1 MKNTRNTITR
11 IATAAVA
18 LIASAVS
25 ADAANRTLI
34 LLQENSSGSSYLEG
48 FLSGPAQAAADAII
62 DQFVEN
68 GESAKFQA
76 LAAGR
81 YQRFINLSDT
91 QCTRANLLTR
101 LIQQSKDGFV
111 TDLAILGHGNTDTL
125 SLHNEVLTGSPSFPT
140 TRTDHIRG
148 LLTEARQRENNPNFQ
163 FKLRLVHMCN
173 CFGGTLNDDW
183 LAIGAKVSVGAPLMD
198 WMPEPMNTFF
208 WDDFVKNDKR
218 VAQAAADSLAATRL
232 IWQFVPGYTTVQ
244 TSAPGAIGLTKIQE
258 TQQRV
263 TGNGNLI
270 FKDEF
275 QLALNE
281 QRTITVRANQTHNF
295 PIYLV
300 AGQRYTFSA
309 GTSDTWSSGFAP
321 FTRTTNANGFAPGP
335 LDGGRRLSSAN
346 MLALVGERFT
356 HRSSSP
362 LNFIGGSGF
371 NIGTSRTITAS
382 GHGFLNLYANDNLLA
397 YGDNA
402 GSIAVT
408 VRRIP

>member
-1 MKNTRNTITR
+1 MKTNSITR
-11 IATAAVA
+11 LATAAVA
-18 LIASAVS
+18 LLASAVTS
-25 ADAANRTLI
+25 HAANRTLI
-34 LLQENSSGSSYLEG
+34 LLQENSTGQSYLEG

-62 DQFVEN
+62 DGAAEN
-68 GESAKFQA
+68 GEAAKFQA

-81 YQRFINLSDT
+81 YQRFINLSDA
-91 QCTRANLLTR
+91 QCTRANLLAR

-111 TDLAILGHGNTDTL
+111 TDLAILGHGNTDSL
-125 SLHNEVLTGSPSFPT
+125 SLHNETLTGSPTFAT
-140 TRTDHIRG
+140 TRTDHISG

-198 WMPEPMNTFF
+198 WMPEPMNTMF

-218 VAQAAADSLAATRL
+218 VTQAAADSLAATRL
-232 IWQFVPGYTTVQ
+232 IWQFVPTYTTVN
-244 TSAPGAIGLTKIQE
+244 PDNGLTKIQE

-270 FKDEF
+270 FNDEF

-295 PIYLV
+295 PIYMV

-309 GTSDTWSSGFAP
+309 GSTDTWGNGFAP
-321 FTRTTNANGFAPGP
+321 FTRTTNAAGFAPGP
-335 LDGGRRLSSAN
+335 LDGGRRLASAN
-346 MLALVGERFT
+346 MLTLVGERFI
-356 HRSSSP
+356 HRNGSP
-362 LNFIGGSGF
+362 LNFISGSGF
-371 NIGTSRTITAS
+371 RIGTSRTLTAS

-397 YGDNA
+397 YGDNS
-402 GSIAVT
+402 GTIAVT

>member
-1 MKNTRNTITR
+1 MKTNSITR
-11 IATAAVA
+11 LATAAVA
-18 LIASAVS
+18 LLASAVTS
-25 ADAANRTLI
+25 HAANRTLI
-34 LLQENSSGSSYLEG
+34 LLQENSTGQSYLEG

-62 DQFVEN
+62 DGAAEN
-68 GESAKFQA
+68 GEAAKFQA

-81 YQRFINLSDT
+81 YQRFINLSDA
-91 QCTRANLLTR
+91 QCTRANLLAR

-111 TDLAILGHGNTDTL
+111 TDLAILGHGNTDSL
-125 SLHNEVLTGSPSFPT
+125 SLHNETLTGSPTFAT
-140 TRTDHIRG
+140 TRTDHISG

-218 VAQAAADSLAATRL
+218 VAQAAANSLAATRV
-232 IWQFVPGYTTVQ
+232 IWQFVPGYNTLQ

-263 TGNGNLI
+263 SGNGNLI

-281 QRTITVRANQTHNF
+281 QRTVTVRANQTHNF

-309 GTSDTWSSGFAP
+309 GTNDTWSSGFAP
-321 FTRTTNANGFAPGP
+321 FTRTSNANGFAPGP

-346 MLALVGERFT
+346 MMALVGERFL
-356 HRSSSP
+356 HANASP
-362 LNFIGGSGF
+362 LNFFGGSGF
-371 NIGTSRTITAS
+371 TIGTSRTITAG
-382 GHGFLNLYANDNLLA
+382 GHGFLNLFANDNLLA
-397 YGDNA
+397 YGDNS

>member
-1 MKNTRNTITR
+1 MKTNRTTR

-18 LIASAVS
+18 LIASAVT
-25 ADAANRTLI
+25 AHAANRTLI
-34 LLQENSSGSSYLEG
+34 LLQENSSGKSYLEG
-48 FLSGPAQAAADAII
+48 VLSGPAQVAADAII
-62 DQFVEN
+62 DAAAEN
-68 GESAKFQA
+68 GEAAKFQA
-76 LAAGR
+76 LAAGT
-81 YQRFINLSDT
+81 YQRFINLSDA
-91 QCTRANLLTR
+91 QCTRANLLNR

-111 TDLAILGHGNTDTL
+111 TDLAILGHGDTDVL
-125 SLHNEVLTGSPSFPT
+125 SLHNEFLTGSPSFAT
-140 TRTDHIRG
+140 TRQDHIRG

-198 WMPEPMNTFF
+198 WMPEPMNTLF
-208 WDDFVKNDKR
+208 WNDFVKNDKR

-232 IWQFVPGYTTVQ
+232 VWQFVPTYTTVN
-244 TSAPGAIGLTKIQE
+244 PAIGLNKIQE

-263 TGNGNLI
+263 SGNGNLI

-281 QRTITVRANQTHNF
+281 QRTVTVRANQTHNF
-295 PIYLV
+295 PVYLV

-309 GTSDTWSSGFAP
+309 GTNDTWSTGLAP
-321 FTRTTNANGFAPGP
+321 FTTTSNANGFAPGP
-335 LDGGRRLSSAN
+335 LDGGRRLLSAN
-346 MLALVGERFT
+346 MMALVGERFT
-356 HRSSSP
+356 HRNALS
-362 LNFIGGSGF
+362 FIGGSGF
-371 NIGTSRTITAS
+371 AIGASRTITAS
-382 GHGFLNLYANDNLLA
+382 GNGFLNLYANDNILA

>member
-1 MKNTRNTITR
+1 MKTNRNTITR

-18 LIASAVS
+18 LIASAVT
-25 ADAANRTLI
+25 AEAANRTLI

-48 FLSGPAQAAADAII
+48 FLSGPAQAAADAIV

-68 GESAKFQA
+68 GEAARFQA

-140 TRTDHIRG
+140 TRTDHIRS
-148 LLTEARQRENNPNFQ
+148 LLTQARLRENNPSFQ

-232 IWQFVPGYTTVQ
+232 VWQFVPTYTTVNP
-244 TSAPGAIGLTKIQE
+244 TIGLNKIQE

-263 TGNGNLI
+263 SGNGNLI

-300 AGQRYTFSA
+300 AGQRYSFSA
-309 GTSDTWSSGFAP
+309 GTSDTWSNGFAP

-335 LDGGRRLSSAN
+335 LDGGRRLLAAN
-346 MLALVGERFT
+346 MLTLVGERFA
-356 HRSSSP
+356 HRNSSP

-371 NIGTSRTITAS
+371 RIGTSRTITAS

-402 GSIAVT
+402 GTIAVT